1 MARFNPLLGVDV
13 GGHRS
18 FRPRALVGG
27 LAHLDVLNAGAAE
40 KLVVRR
46 SLSQTALRAELTARL
61 LFEKE
66 IAICQSNETFRTVE
80 DRALLDQLVEQDFV
94 QIVSAPVRRTIAS
107 PELPITVPPGPPWLL
122 KVVEADHRFAL
133 GHYRHS
139 NRAIGLLGQLDHWF
153 GVAVTTRSAST
164 MSWPAQL
171 LRTWSADRSASSRA
185 VENGS
190 RVRLLI

>member
-1 MARFNPLLGVDV
+1 MAQFNPLLGVDV

-18 FRPRALVGG
+18 FRPRALVRG
-27 LAHLDVLNAGAAE
+27 LAHLDVLSAGTA

-46 SLSQTALRAELTARL
+46 RLSQTALRAELTARL

-66 IAICQSNETFRTVE
+66 IAICQGNETVRPVE

-122 KVVEADHRFAL
+122 KVVEADHRFAP
-133 GHYRHS
+133 GYYRRS
-139 NRAIGLLGQLDHWF
+139 MRAIGLLGQPDHWF
-153 GVAVTTRSAST
+153 GVTVTTRSASRCPGQHDCCGPRART
-164 MSWPAQL
+164 EVPAPGL
-171 LRTWSADRSASSRA
+171 SKT
-185 VENGS
+185 GS
-190 RVRLLI
+190 PVRLLI